1 MNFVLGFTLNR
12 SAAQTLFR
20 ELTGSNRFQIGLHHE
35 DQIFIRVMSSFG
47 GGLSLFIWSSS
58 GEVVSTDSE
67 PPENI
72 VFREYRSE
80 RTRDHLSDALDVME
94 QVGADGFVRY
104 EASAGIATLSVPGAN
119 DHIIYISSPER

>member
-1 MNFVLGFTLNR
+1 MGGNNY
-12 SAAQTLFR
+12 
-20 ELTGSNRFQIGLHHE
+20 GLHV
-35 DQIFIRVMSSFG
+35 FPLIRVTI
-47 GGLSLFIWSSS
+47 L
-58 GEVVSTDSE
+58 VVSTDSE